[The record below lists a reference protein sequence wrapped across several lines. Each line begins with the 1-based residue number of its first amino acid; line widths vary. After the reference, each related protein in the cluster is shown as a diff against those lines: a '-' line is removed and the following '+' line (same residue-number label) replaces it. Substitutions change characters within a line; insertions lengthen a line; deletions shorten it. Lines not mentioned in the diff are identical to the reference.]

1 MGVLIMLERSLKMNE
16 VLAVPTK
23 GFCEILFF
31 KSRDGLLKAVDA
43 YSDAVFPIIG
53 GNDRIRT
60 CKNSIKT
67 LIYRG
72 IYCYVSLF
80 VSTLQLF
87 H

>member
-1 MGVLIMLERSLKMNE
+1 MNE

-53 GNDRIRT
+53 GND
-60 CKNSIKT
+60 SIDT
-67 LIYRG
+67 NG
-72 IYCYVSLF
+72 SFSDVYCALKKSVNGVVSFGETVECMVRSL
-80 VSTLQLF
+80 STIQR
-87 H
+87 